1 MKNERI
7 KSDTTELLYETD
19 GMITEFEAAVY
30 EAGEDPDT
38 GKCYVILDR
47 TAFFPEGG
55 GQLSDTGV
63 IITGDGNSIR
73 VYDVQNVDGSV
84 RHYIDG
90 TISADERITGKIDAG
105 QRFSRMQN
113 HGAEHLLCGLIH
125 RRFGYEN
132 VGFHMSEEGVTFD
145 VDGPLT
151 GEDIRDIERMANEA
165 VFKNVPVTVSFPTE
179 EEAKRTEYRSK
190 LDTFEDIRLVTIEGY
205 DVCAC
210 CAPHVAFTGQLGV
223 IKILSHMPHR
233 GGMRLFM
240 IAGMDAYND
249 YVYLHD
255 SNAEIMEILS
265 AKRDRT
271 AEFVRDFADRQ
282 ILLKEENR
290 ILKSELTSAVSENV
304 MEGIRG
310 RGFTDHG
317 PEVIW
322 ENRLDETGLRNLVN
336 ECTGQYEGIVCAFSG
351 NDNDGYRYIFAVC
364 KNRAKTA
371 ELRAFADDFNRS
383 CKGRGGGS
391 DIMVF
396 GSTLGTSGEIKAY
409 FNERAGQKE

>member
-1 MKNERI
+1 M
-7 KSDTTELLYETD
+7 
-19 GMITEFEAAVY
+19 
-30 EAGEDPDT
+30 
-38 GKCYVILDR
+38 
-47 TAFFPEGG
+47 
-55 GQLSDTGV
+55 
-63 IITGDGNSIR
+63 IITGDGKSIR
-73 VYDVQNVDGSV
+73 VTDVQNVDGSV

-90 TISADERITGKIDAG
+90 TLPVNERITGKIDAG

-179 EEAKRTEYRSK
+179 EEAKHTEYRSK
-190 LDTFEDIRLVTIEGY
+190 LDTFADIRLVTIEGY

-210 CAPHVAFTGQLGV
+210 CAPHVASTGQLGV
-223 IKILSHMPHR
+223 IKILSHMSHR

-271 AEFVRDFADRQ
+271 AEFVRDFAGRQ
-282 ILLKEENR
+282 MLLKEENR

-317 PEVIW
+317 PEIIW
-322 ENRLDETGLRNLVN
+322 ENRLDETGLRNLIN

-351 NDNDGYRYIFAVC
+351 NDNEGYRYIFAVC
-364 KNRAKTA
+364 KNRTKTA
-371 ELRAFADDFNRS
+371 GLRAFADDFNRV

-396 GSTLGTSGEIKAY
+396 GSTSGTSGEIKAY